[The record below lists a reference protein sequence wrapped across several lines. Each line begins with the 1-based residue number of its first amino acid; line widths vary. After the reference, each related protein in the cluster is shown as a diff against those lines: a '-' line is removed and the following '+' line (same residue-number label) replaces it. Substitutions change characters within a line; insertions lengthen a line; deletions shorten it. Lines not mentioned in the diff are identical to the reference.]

1 MFPCKTENDTNRGS
15 VQKRTGLRTGAE
27 VLMVGRK
34 SELRPDHCCCCE
46 VLRPEAEHRP
56 SSEPLA
62 EAFPPIPR

>member
-1 MFPCKTENDTNRGS
+1 MFPCKTENDTKRSS

-34 SELRPDHCCCCE
+34 SLLRPDHCCCE
-46 VLRPEAEHRP
+46 GLRPEAERRP